1 MSVQFLGKRFPVILA
16 LLYPLPALPS
26 SSLQADSLWLTFSP
40 SHRLETLS
48 DFCGHHRRALLA
60 PWQPPLPRCC
70 SWQRSAALSRSVMS
84 DSATPWTVAH
94 QAPQSMAFSKH
105 KYWSGLQFPPPGD
118 PPNSGIEPMSPL
130 SPALA
135 GGFFT
140 TEPPGKPIS
149 ALCVCVCVYY
159 IYPLLHK
166 LPSQVILPLQVIRVN
181 SYFLKLQS
189 GFLFQLDETY
199 FLLHRCRQLARVVGR
214 NSFPDV
220 WQEYL

>member
-1 MSVQFLGKRFPVILA
+1 MFSSWGRGFLPSY
-16 LLYPLPALPS
+16 LYSTHCLPCHLPACRHILYGLPS
-26 SSLQADSLWLTFSP
+26 HHPTDW
-40 SHRLETLS
+40 RRS
-48 DFCGHHRRALLA
+48 DFCGHHRHALLA

-105 KYWSGLQFPPPGD
+105 EYWSGLQFPPPGD
-118 PPNSGIEPMSPL
+118 PPNSGIEPMSPV

-135 GGFFT
+135 GGFFI

-149 ALCVCVCVYY
+149 ALCVCVCVCVYY

-166 LPSQVILPLQVIRVN
+166 LPS
-181 SYFLKLQS
+181 
-189 GFLFQLDETY
+189 
-199 FLLHRCRQLARVVGR
+199 
-214 NSFPDV
+214 
-220 WQEYL
+220 